1 MSASKTTN
9 IAPPHTRFL
18 VAIIDGSAAR
28 LLGVALQIRLILLTE
43 CVTHA
48 NLTLGL
54 KIILFSADSA
64 KETSLEHRETTI
76 ETRTLL
82 EVILLAERWAVA
94 AHLQAAVLD
103 GFSTEVT
110 GLRYHCSSLHV
121 R

>member
-64 KETSLEHRETTI
+64 RDVTRAQRDDYRNTDFAGGDTSSGEM
-76 ETRTLL
+76 
-82 EVILLAERWAVA
+82 
-94 AHLQAAVLD
+94 
-103 GFSTEVT
+103 G
-110 GLRYHCSSLHV
+110 SSSPFASSSP
-121 R
+121 